1 MPEYDV
7 IAQARLQREERIAR
21 ARAAN
26 RARQASSGRE
36 PGTTRHA
43 LADRLRRFADRLES

>member
-21 ARAAN
+21 ARAAS
-26 RARQASSGRE
+26 RAREVRT
-36 PGTTRHA
+36 GTTRHA